1 MNELRPILSGFLFA
15 VGVALAFVLMHALN
29 ISPGVC
35 R

>member
-1 MNELRPILSGFLFA
+1 MSDLRSILSGFLFA
-15 VGVALAFVLMHALN
+15 IGVALAFILMHALN